1 VDAAAS
7 REPGGVQTVDFAKLY
22 DEHADYTARRR
33 EGSFAQAQIALEV
46 AEFKVPNL
54 VRLLPSGYRPRRI
67 LEIGCAT
74 GELIAGFPVAAGG
87 DRVGVDI
94 SASNVETARARFPS
108 ALFHAGDFRQLVEQ
122 PFDCVIL
129 SDVLEHVENDADFL
143 ASAANLGRYVLVNL
157 PLEDNWLNRHRAY
170 GPNDVSGH
178 LRKYSIDQGLAMFA
192 RAGMRVIDHHRVWVH
207 ETPVERSRREL
218 RLRHVGAAFGGSPV
232 RRWAKRAV
240 FALARVAPLFG
251 RRLFDSNLFVIAEKG
266 RIV

>member
-94 SASNVETARARFPS
+94 SASNVEATCSSTSRTIPISWRARQIW
-108 ALFHAGDFRQLVEQ
+108 G
-122 PFDCVIL
+122 
-129 SDVLEHVENDADFL
+129 
-143 ASAANLGRYVLVNL
+143 
-157 PLEDNWLNRHRAY
+157 
-170 GPNDVSGH
+170 
-178 LRKYSIDQGLAMFA
+178 AMC
-192 RAGMRVIDHHRVWVH
+192 
-207 ETPVERSRREL
+207 S
-218 RLRHVGAAFGGSPV
+218 
-232 RRWAKRAV
+232 
-240 FALARVAPLFG
+240 
-251 RRLFDSNLFVIAEKG
+251 
-266 RIV
+266 